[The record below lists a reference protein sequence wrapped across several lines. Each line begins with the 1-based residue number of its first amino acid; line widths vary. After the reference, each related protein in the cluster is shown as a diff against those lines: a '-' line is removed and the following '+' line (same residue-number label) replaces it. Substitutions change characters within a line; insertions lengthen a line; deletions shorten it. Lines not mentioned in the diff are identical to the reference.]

1 MMRDKLQND
10 IDLLRAELAKLEN
23 NAELDKHVQA
33 LNAAIDQLQKN
44 AGLEQSGEINEQ
56 LNEVVTNFEIDHPVI
71 HGLLRNLMK
80 TLGDIGI

>member
-1 MMRDKLQND
+1 MKDKLQDD
-10 IDLLRAELAKLEN
+10 IDLLRAELSKIDNTAGLER
-23 NAELDKHVQA
+23 HIQA

-44 AGLEQSGEINEQ
+44 ADLEQRREVNEQ

-71 HGLLRNLMK
+71 HGLLRNVMK

>member
-1 MMRDKLQND
+1 
-10 IDLLRAELAKLEN
+10 
-23 NAELDKHVQA
+23 
-33 LNAAIDQLQKN
+33 LNAAIDRLQKD

-56 LNEVVTNFEIDHPVI
+56 LHEVVTNFEIDHPVI

>member
-1 MMRDKLQND
+1 MSDKLQHD
-10 IDLLRAELAKLEN
+10 IDLLRAELAKLESTSGL
-23 NAELDKHVQA
+23 EKHVQA
-33 LNAAIDQLQKN
+33 LNAAIDRLQED